1 MRKDEAHDSSIRD
14 LEFIKLLA
22 GEEENVCF
30 ILDDNQSIYGF
41 RGANIEAVMNVRH
54 IYHNMQIF
62 NLSRNYR
69 CSQTIVEAS
78 KSLINKNTPLIKKS
92 IRAAR
97 DYKGSPIIISRTKTP
112 QEEATR
118 VIQYVQALKKKG
130 LAYNDIAILY
140 RMSAASR
147 ILEQAFN
154 SAKIK
159 CRIIGGTPF
168 FNRAEVQDI
177 LSYVRLLVNEYDFTA
192 FKRAIAVPKRGI
204 GEKTIQK
211 IDEFVREYPGG
222 PISIREGL
230 EKIDE
235 SDLSSSAK
243 KKLKTFNNYLAQ
255 LEIAMTE
262 IEPKTLINKICTDID
277 VVNYLQTHPDYK
289 KNWEERILNVQELVN
304 VAAEYS
310 SIEELIT
317 QASLYSMEEDE
328 ENKIDA
334 VNMLTMHSS
343 KGLEFKAVIVVNCNE
358 GTSPHYKAIGN
369 RKQMEEERRL
379 FYVAL
384 TRAKDYLFLTFPD
397 NILVQGQL
405 QYAKPSRFINEIDK
419 KYVYKN

>member
-1 MRKDEAHDSSIRD
+1 
-14 LEFIKLLA
+14 
-22 GEEENVCF
+22 
-30 ILDDNQSIYGF
+30 
-41 RGANIEAVMNVRH
+41 MNVRH
-54 IYHNMQIF
+54 TYNNMQVF

-69 CSQTIVEAS
+69 CSETIVEAS
-78 KSLINKNTPLIKKS
+78 KSLIKKNTPLIKKN

-112 QEEATR
+112 QEEAAR
-118 VIQYVQALKKKG
+118 VIQYVQALRKKG

-140 RMSAASR
+140 RMSSASR
-147 ILEQAFN
+147 VIEQAFN
-154 SAKIK
+154 AAKIK

-168 FNRAEVQDI
+168 FNRAEVQDV

-204 GEKTIQK
+204 GDKTIQK

-235 SDLSSSAK
+235 SDLSASVK
-243 KKLKTFNNYLAQ
+243 KKLKSFSDYLAQ
-255 LEIAMTE
+255 LEIAITE
-262 IEPKTLINKICTDID
+262 IDPKTLINKICTDID
-277 VVNYLQTHPDYK
+277 IVNYLQTNSDYK

-310 SIEELIT
+310 NIEELIT

-328 ENKIDA
+328 DNKIDA

-343 KGLEFKAVIVVNCNE
+343 KGLEYKAVIIVNCNE

-369 RKQMEEERRL
+369 TKQMEEERRL
-379 FYVAL
+379 FYVAM

-405 QYAKPSRFINEIDK
+405 QYAKPSRFLNEIDK
-419 KYVYKN
+419 KYIYKN